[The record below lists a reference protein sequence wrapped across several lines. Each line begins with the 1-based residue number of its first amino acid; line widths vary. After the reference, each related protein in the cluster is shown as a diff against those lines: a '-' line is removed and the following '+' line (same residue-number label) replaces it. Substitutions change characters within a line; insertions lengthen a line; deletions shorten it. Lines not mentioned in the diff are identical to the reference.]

1 MSFLAPASLALAALA
16 APIVLLYML
25 KLRRREMEVSSTLL
39 WQMVLRDREAN
50 SPWQKLRRNLLL
62 FLQLL
67 LLALL
72 VLALARPFLPVA
84 VVASGQITVLLDA
97 SASMSATDV
106 SPSRF
111 EAAQAVARRLAR
123 DLPGDGLMT
132 LILVGPQPRVLA
144 SASADKRE
152 LTAAIDSARPSV
164 GSANWEAA
172 FALASGANGSVAHST
187 TVIVSDGGLPAHTP
201 PLTGEVRYV
210 PIGEQAANLGI
221 SALSLRPAQGGPQLF
236 AGVANYGEAEAQTIL
251 TITLDGQ
258 LFNAQQLTV
267 AAGQTA
273 SVVLDL
279 YEGVTLVEAALSAP
293 VGAAQSDYL
302 PLDDKA
308 WAVYNPPQTGR
319 VLFVSR
325 NGNIYIEQ
333 LLAALPGLRPFRAP
347 FDQPLPADPFDLYIY
362 DGVISGTLPSKELL
376 LFNMPPN
383 DLYTVRGVFTPT
395 ITSTITLADDPV
407 LQYVDFSNVHIRQMQ
422 EVETPAWAKPLITV
436 DGHPLLIAGTLG
448 RRRVAAFAFDLRESD
463 LPLQVAYPIL
473 MSNLIGWLTPSTVIV
488 GEVPLAA
495 GGAGDTAHP
504 GDTVTIRPA
513 VGEQAV
519 GIVAPDGQR
528 FVTPASEAGVLF
540 GNTDQLGIYGVG
552 TASASEG
559 GKLAGYF
566 AVNLFDP
573 LESKIRPA
581 QTLTIGQSQVSA
593 AVRQEV
599 GQRELWPYAAAL
611 ALLLLLLEWWVF
623 HRGASLP
630 TASQIKGAL
639 RR

>member
-1 MSFLAPASLALAALA
+1 MNFLSPSLLALAALA

-97 SASMSATDV
+97 SASMSATDL

-144 SASADKRE
+144 SASADKGE

-210 PIGEQAANLGI
+210 PVGEQAANLGI
-221 SALSLRPAQGGPQLF
+221 SALSLRPAPGGPQLF
-236 AGVANYGEAEAQTIL
+236 AGVANYGEAGAQTIL

-273 SVVLDL
+273 GVVLDL
-279 YEGVTLVEAALSAP
+279 YEGVTL
-293 VGAAQSDYL
+293 
-302 PLDDKA
+302 
-308 WAVYNPPQTGR
+308 
-319 VLFVSR
+319 
-325 NGNIYIEQ
+325 
-333 LLAALPGLRPFRAP
+333 
-347 FDQPLPADPFDLYIY
+347 
-362 DGVISGTLPSKELL
+362 
-376 LFNMPPN
+376 
-383 DLYTVRGVFTPT
+383 
-395 ITSTITLADDPV
+395 
-407 LQYVDFSNVHIRQMQ
+407 
-422 EVETPAWAKPLITV
+422 
-436 DGHPLLIAGTLG
+436 
-448 RRRVAAFAFDLRESD
+448 
-463 LPLQVAYPIL
+463 
-473 MSNLIGWLTPSTVIV
+473 
-488 GEVPLAA
+488 
-495 GGAGDTAHP
+495 
-504 GDTVTIRPA
+504 
-513 VGEQAV
+513 
-519 GIVAPDGQR
+519 
-528 FVTPASEAGVLF
+528 
-540 GNTDQLGIYGVG
+540 
-552 TASASEG
+552 
-559 GKLAGYF
+559 
-566 AVNLFDP
+566 
-573 LESKIRPA
+573 
-581 QTLTIGQSQVSA
+581 
-593 AVRQEV
+593 
-599 GQRELWPYAAAL
+599 
-611 ALLLLLLEWWVF
+611 
-623 HRGASLP
+623 
-630 TASQIKGAL
+630 
-639 RR
+639 